1 MQMLADDWSIIQD
14 VDNGFAQRPMMQ
26 PIIQNEILPAI
37 ANKAID
43 NWDYVDLYKYDGLR
57 IAYQGAGVEYQ
68 AEDDSWKD
76 TSGIPVSEYV
86 DRLQRISTA
95 LQQKYGVS
103 ANASASASSGSK
115 VRICLLDASAE
126 EIVSQEVIIQ

>member
-1 MQMLADDWSIIQD
+1 M
-14 VDNGFAQRPMMQ
+14 
-26 PIIQNEILPAI
+26 
-37 ANKAID
+37 
-43 NWDYVDLYKYDGLR
+43 
-57 IAYQGAGVEYQ
+57 EYQ
-68 AEDDSWKD
+68 AEDGSWKD